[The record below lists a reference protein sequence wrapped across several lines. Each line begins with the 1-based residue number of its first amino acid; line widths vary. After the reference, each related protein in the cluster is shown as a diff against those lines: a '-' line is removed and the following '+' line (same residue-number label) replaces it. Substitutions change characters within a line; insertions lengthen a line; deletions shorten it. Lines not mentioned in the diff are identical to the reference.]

1 MKTLAFIALISITY
15 FVIGL
20 IILHFLRS
28 DINPVKQA
36 TAYYAVG
43 AHRFIMTSVFFS
55 VFVASV
61 ALLIGFYQGIM
72 ASARSNLGLVLLGLW
87 SAGVL
92 VALCFPINPEGVPM
106 TIPARI
112 HRMSTPAIFLC
123 LTLGNHFYFE
133 IIQARFK
140 LVSDISFSFGFVMAY
155 AGNVYC
161 NFCCRYYKNR
171 VFRSG
176 SKSLACDICNMG
188 YCGSG
193 THARSSRWRR
203 IKK

>member
-123 LTLGNHFYFE
+123 LTLG
-133 IIQARFK
+133 IIFISRSFRQDSNWYPIYHSASVLSWLM
-140 LVSDISFSFGFVMAY
+140 LVTFIATFVVAITKTGFLGLAQR
-155 AGNVYC
+155 A
-161 NFCCRYYKNR
+161 
-171 VFRSG
+171 
-176 SKSLACDICNMG
+176 SLAIFAIWVIVVA
-188 YCGSG
+188 
-193 THARSSRWRR
+193 ARMLVVAGGEG
-203 IKK
+203 